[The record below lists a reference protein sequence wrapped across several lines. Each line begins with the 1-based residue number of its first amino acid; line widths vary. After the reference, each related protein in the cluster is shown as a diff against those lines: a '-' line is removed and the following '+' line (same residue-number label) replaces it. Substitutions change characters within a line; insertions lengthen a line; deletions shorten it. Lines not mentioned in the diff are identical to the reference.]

1 MWLRMAPPEASQ
13 AQPCDRSSLPH
24 EVGSRE
30 PPSPQIK
37 AENGH
42 HCRTVTRELRSPAKC
57 RDPWSKGAIPHP
69 PRQDARTSPSGS
81 AAQKRPSSRRQPH
94 WGSNAEP
101 GKRPARPSVLR
112 KSYRIKEPPSQK
124 QKLQH
129 PEKRHGWS
137 QQRDLK
143 ISIISIFR
151 EIREVIVVMKREWAL
166 I

>member
-13 AQPCDRSSLPH
+13 AQPRDRLSLPD
-24 EVGSRE
+24 EIGSRE
-30 PPSPQIK
+30 HLSPQIK
-37 AENGH
+37 AENCH
-42 HCRTVTRELRSPAKC
+42 HCRIVTRELRLPAKC
-57 RDPWSKGAIPHP
+57 RNPRSKGAIPHP
-69 PRQDARTSPSGS
+69 PCQDARTSPTPS
-81 AAQKRPSSRRQPH
+81 AAQKRRSSRRQLH

-101 GKRPARPSVLR
+101 GKWPARPSVLR
-112 KSYRIKEPPSQK
+112 KSDRIKEPPSQK

-166 I
+166 R